1 MAVPVAFFVVFFAYP
16 VAAIVRRGLHTDGA
30 WHLGRI
36 ADVLGQDWEPAW
48 GAAANLKAAS

>member
-1 MAVPVAFFVVFFAYP
+1 VPNKFFE
-16 VAAIVRRGLHTDGA
+16 DG
-30 WHLGRI
+30 GRI